1 MKNKKIYIK
10 KNFFLTI
17 KIIELLISVFILY
30 NFSFKNIKKINKYS
44 FYKKNPKISI
54 CIPIFNQERYLKRII
69 KNIQNQT
76 IKDIEIVAINDCSLD
91 NSLEILMKLAKK
103 DLRIK
108 IINNKRNRGVLYS
121 RAMGILKTKGKYLIV
136 IDADD
141 EFEGPDNLEYLYNI
155 TKKINVDVIT
165 YKFLKNKPKKN
176 GLYSYKEKIFFQ
188 PKILET
194 SIKSNDYFIWN
205 KMVKKEIFLKS
216 IESLKGHIYGD
227 KQNYA
232 DDEILS
238 ILIYKHA
245 NSMIKTNKVIYIY
258 YLNKNSL
265 VHKRNY
271 FLYLS
276 NLILWNQIFE
286 LVLKDM
292 NDKYYLKRHVSRFLK
307 IILHNKNLNVIK
319 NNKILKNKYIKIFQ
333 NLINKYNYTKK
344 LLEKLNNN

>member
-1 MKNKKIYIK
+1 MY
-10 KNFFLTI
+10 
-17 KIIELLISVFILY
+17 
-30 NFSFKNIKKINKYS
+30 
-44 FYKKNPKISI
+44 
-54 CIPIFNQERYLKRII
+54 
-69 KNIQNQT
+69 
-76 IKDIEIVAINDCSLD
+76 INDCSLD